1 MIDRYGGEA
10 ILPWVDAGTQGMIQM
25 TSLDQ
30 RFFAR
35 LGASRQTGSLCGATA
50 GAGLAAT
57 YGGRKSADP
66 MDVRFSK
73 LVILWATNTRLTNRH
88 LWPFIEEARANGA
101 QVVVIDPIR
110 TMTADSADWFIQP
123 LPGTDVALML
133 AVMHVLIRDDLI
145 DHDYV
150 DRYATG
156 FDELKAQGGGMG
168 PGAGGPGLR
177 CRAR

>member
-1 MIDRYGGEA
+1 MKRSRWWPIGVRSVIDRYGGEA

-50 GAGLAAT
+50 GAGMAAT

-88 LWPFIEEARANGA
+88 LWPFIEQATGQRRPGRGHRPDPDDDGRLGRLVHSTAARH
-101 QVVVIDPIR
+101 R
-110 TMTADSADWFIQP
+110 R
-123 LPGTDVALML
+123 GTD
-133 AVMHVLIRDDLI
+133 
-145 DHDYV
+145 
-150 DRYATG
+150 
-156 FDELKAQGGGMG
+156 
-168 PGAGGPGLR
+168 AGRHACPDSGR
-177 CRAR
+177 S